1 MKALDAQTGGFR
13 AIRKMV
19 KSLHKL
25 WVIWFSGFKCKRW
38 DFSFQGLCS
47 WSLCSCWVQILQ
59 FYTNENA
66 TFQEF
71 RWSTLWTCFH
81 WRAFLVQVQ
90 WFWWNLISA
99 EIQLEERQTLLNLGM
114 ILITSTAV
122 ALTMSNKRWRNEW
135 RFIGKSPCVARARN
149 EWLLGADCKQGLH
162 RVTVDLTFQND
173 RFNV

>member
-1 MKALDAQTGGFR
+1 MKALDTQTCGIR

-25 WVIWFSGFKCKRW
+25 WVIWLSGFKCKRL
-38 DFSFQGLCS
+38 DFSSQGLCS

-71 RWSTLWTCFH
+71 RWSTLWTYFH
-81 WRAFLVQVQ
+81 WRAFLAQVS

-99 EIQLEERQTLLNLGM
+99 EIQLEERQMLLHRRM

-122 ALTMSNKRWRNEW
+122 ALTMLNKRWRNKW
-135 RFIGKSPCVARARN
+135 KFIGKCPCVARARN